1 MGREKEKWEWKS
13 GREKEKGEGE
23 RGRGEEGREKWEER
37 REKRN
42 LTKKSFRNA
51 FKKTQGGPRS

>member
-1 MGREKEKWEWKS
+1 MEVKREKW
-13 GREKEKGEGE
+13 
-23 RGRGEEGREKWEER
+23 EEGREKWEER